1 MSEKPLS
8 DVETSYDEKVAI
20 SNEHDEKLPSSRDA
34 EAVGR
39 KAVALNI
46 VENPLQVRAINCAER
61 TKHKVNG
68 KQEIK
73 LTSFS

>member
-1 MSEKPLS
+1 MTEKPLS
-8 DVETSYDEKVAI
+8 DVDTSYDEKVAI

-46 VENPLQVRAINCAER
+46 VENPLQVRLFACAA
-61 TKHKVNG
+61 TKCGMTTRAWNG
-68 KQEIK
+68 ID
-73 LTSFS
+73 LPFT